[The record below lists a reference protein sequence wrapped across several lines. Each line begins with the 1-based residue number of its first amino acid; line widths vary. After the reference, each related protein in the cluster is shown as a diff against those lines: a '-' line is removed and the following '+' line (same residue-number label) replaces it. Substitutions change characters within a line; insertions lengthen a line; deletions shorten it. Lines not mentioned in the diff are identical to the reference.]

1 MRSST
6 TADQLAHATE
16 VEQENA
22 VTGANDGGPTFEGHI
37 KSRFRERDRAAMLD
51 FFDLWSVRRRQSKRR
66 RDSRGCSQGLD
77 AVRHA
82 VDDREGRSPRT
93 LGGQWHAAG
102 ER

>member
-6 TADQLAHATE
+6 TADQVAHATE
-16 VEQENA
+16 VEHENA

-37 KSRFRERDRAAMLD
+37 KSLFRAAMLD

-66 RDSRGCSQGLD
+66 RDSRGCSHGLD

-82 VDDREGRSPRT
+82 VVDREGRSPRT
-93 LGGQWHAAG
+93 LGCQQHAAV